1 MSDIDQA
8 RSLFRL
14 AGLDIGT
21 LLATANLPQV
31 ADSIYGFHGQ
41 QAIEKLLKSWL
52 AAKGVLYPK
61 THQLARLL
69 SMIEE
74 NGEAITDLLPLVRYT
89 VFAVEARYEGGV
101 MLDESLDRA
110 RVLADVI
117 ALRERIAPLLGETT
131 S

>member
-1 MSDIDQA
+1 MSDIEQA

-14 AGLDIGT
+14 AGLEIDT
-21 LLATANLPQV
+21 LLATAALPQV
-31 ADSIYGFHGQ
+31 ADTIYGFHGQ

-69 SMIEE
+69 SVLEE

-89 VFAVEARYEGGV
+89 VFAVEARYEDGL
-101 MLDESLDRA
+101 MLDEPLDRA
-110 RVLADVI
+110 KVLADVSE
-117 ALRERIAPLLGETT
+117 LKNRVAPLLGEKTP
-131 S
+131 